1 MFRVGTPSRGASLRM
16 LAHLQAFVQT
26 WRAGRASRLWLGT
39 VSVMEIVMQDRDPIM
54 NHKLLTG
61 LVAPRPIGWIS
72 TVGEDGVLNLAPY
85 SFFNVVSSSPA
96 TLMFSGGR
104 RDGVPKDSVINAV
117 ASGEFVANIASRALM
132 HEMNQTSIESS
143 LDHDEFAFAGLE
155 AAASTHV
162 KPPRVAAAPVAF
174 ECRVVHTFELPNSNT
189 VVFGEVVVAH
199 VDDAL
204 MLENGRVDTAALDPL
219 ARLAGTAYATLGEIL
234 NVERPEP

>member
-1 MFRVGTPSRGASLRM
+1 
-16 LAHLQAFVQT
+16 
-26 WRAGRASRLWLGT
+26 
-39 VSVMEIVMQDRDPIM
+39 MEINMQDRDPVM

-72 TVGEDGVLNLAPY
+72 TIGQDGVLNLAPY

-117 ASGEFVANIASRALM
+117 SSGEFVVNLASRALM

-143 LDHDEFAFAGLE
+143 LDHDEFAFAGLQ
-155 AAASTHV
+155 AAPSTHV
-162 KPPRVAAAPVAF
+162 APPRVAAAPVAF
-174 ECRVVHTFELPNSNT
+174 ECTVVHTYEIPNSNT
-189 VVFGEVVVAH
+189 VVFGQVQVAH
-199 VDDAL
+199 VRDDL
-204 MLENGRVDTAALDPL
+204 MLENGRVDTRALDPL

-234 NVERPEP
+234 DVERP